1 MLPMSST
8 RQLSAIMF
16 TDIVG
21 YTSLMG
27 NDEKLA
33 ISMLN
38 INRQIQRPVIESFG
52 GRWIKELGDGVM
64 AIFPTVS
71 DAIEASLVIQEKCRE
86 EKKFQLRIGVHHGE
100 IIVEEGDIFG
110 DAVNIAAR
118 VQAIAPPGGIY
129 ITEAVRQVIQNNKDF
144 AMTFSQEANLKNVRE
159 PLRLFEVVWAE
170 MAEKRST
177 TQIENKIQP
186 IIKEDKISGIAV
198 LPFVNMSSDP
208 EQEYFSDGLTEEIIT
223 DLSHIGG
230 LLVISR
236 SSMMTYKGTSKKL
249 HEIAREVKVRYMLEG
264 SVRKAGNQLRIT
276 AQLIDAENDCHVWAE
291 KYNGSIDDVFKIQEQ
306 VSRSIAEALNIKLSK
321 QAEQHLSHHPIVNL
335 QEYEFFVRARQE
347 MWKFT
352 QPSMLNA
359 ISLARKGIELNPRN
373 ASLHALIST
382 VHLFLNHYGVRNEP
396 SDLQIAKEYCERS
409 LQLDADCSL
418 GHFVKAGLVF
428 REGKIRE
435 ARKIFQSALDKDPN
449 NPELL
454 HWLIVCY
461 MTSGNSIKAGPLS
474 EKLIRVDPFTPPMG
488 IPFSILFFDGQVQ
501 ASLPRLEDWLE
512 ADGDTPFTR
521 YWGAV
526 SYAIAGQNEKSIYW
540 LDKILK
546 DTPGL
551 VFVKFAAF
559 FKPLLNNEHDKA
571 RAMLTEEL
579 LVSAGQHEYTPIY
592 MAMGLAILK
601 DKEGVMNWLLKSLQL
616 GVSQPKLI
624 ENIEPIIS
632 LMTGDP
638 AFENYMDTI
647 RKLSADFLN

>member
-1 MLPMSST
+1 MSST

-21 YTSLMG
+21 YTALMG

-38 INRQIQRPVIESFG
+38 INRQIQRPVIEGFG

-71 DAIEASLVIQEKCRE
+71 DAIEASLVIQDKCRE

-144 AMTFSQEANLKNVRE
+144 VMTFSQEANLKNVRE
-159 PLRLFEVVWAE
+159 PLRLFEVEWAE
-170 MAEKRST
+170 MAEKRTSAQT
-177 TQIENKIQP
+177 ENKIQP
-186 IIKEDKISGIAV
+186 IIKEERISGIAV

-249 HEIAREVKVRYMLEG
+249 LEIAREVKVRYMLEG

-306 VSRSIAEALNIKLSK
+306 VSRSIAEALNVKLTK
-321 QAEQHLSHHPIVNL
+321 EVEQQLSQHPISNL
-335 QEYEFFVRARQE
+335 QEYECFIRARQE

-359 ISLARKGIELNPRN
+359 IALSRKGIELNPRN
-373 ASLHALIST
+373 ASLNALVAT

-396 SDLQIAKEYCERS
+396 SDLQIATTYCERS

-418 GHFVKAGLVF
+418 GHFVKAILVF
-428 REGKIRE
+428 REGRIKE
-435 ARKIFQSALDKDPN
+435 AMKIFQAALVKDPN

-461 MTSGNSIKAGPLS
+461 LTSGNSIKAGYLS
-474 EKLIRVDPFTPPMG
+474 EKLLRIDPFTPGSMAM
-488 IPFSILFFDGQVQ
+488 PFSILFFNGQVLE
-501 ASLPRLEDWLE
+501 SLSRLEAWLE
-512 ADGDTPFTR
+512 VDGDTPFTR
-521 YWGAV
+521 YWGVV

-546 DTPGL
+546 DSPGL
-551 VFVKFAAF
+551 VFGKFAAF
-559 FKPLLNNEHDKA
+559 FKPLLNNQFDKA

-579 LVSAGQHEYTPIY
+579 LTSAGRHEYIPIY
-592 MAMGLAILK
+592 MAMGYAILK
-601 DKEGVMNWLLKSLQL
+601 DRGGVMDWLLKSLEF
-616 GVSQPKLI
+616 GVSQPKLV
-624 ENIEPIIS
+624 ESIEPIRS

-638 AFENYMDTI
+638 AFENYMDTT
-647 RKLSADFLN
+647 RKLSADFLK

>member
-1 MLPMSST
+1 MSST

-21 YTSLMG
+21 YTAMMG
-27 NDEKLA
+27 ANEKMA
-33 ISMLN
+33 INMLN
-38 INRQIQRPVIESFG
+38 INRQIQRPVIEGFG

-71 DAIEASLVIQEKCRE
+71 DTIEASLVIQDKCRE

-159 PLRLFEVVWAE
+159 PLRLFEVEWAE
-170 MAEKRST
+170 MAEKRSSAQT
-177 TQIENKIQP
+177 ENKIQP
-186 IIKEDKISGIAV
+186 ITKEEKISGIAV

-223 DLSHIGG
+223 DLSHIEG

-249 HEIAREVKVRYMLEG
+249 LEIAREVKVRYMLEG

-276 AQLIDAENDCHVWAE
+276 AQLIDAEKDSHVWAE

-306 VSRSIAEALNIKLSK
+306 VSRSIAEALNIKLTK
-321 QAEQHLSHHPIVNL
+321 QAEKQLSHHPIANL

-352 QPSMLNA
+352 QSSMLNA
-359 ISLARKGIELNPRN
+359 ISLARKGIEFNPRS
-373 ASLHALIST
+373 ASLNALIST
-382 VHLFLNHYGVRNEP
+382 VHMFLNHYGLRNEP
-396 SDLQIAKEYCERS
+396 SDLQMAKEYCERS
-409 LQLDADCSL
+409 LQLDAECSL

-428 REGKIRE
+428 REGRIRE
-435 ARKIFQSALDKDPN
+435 ARKIFQTALDKDPN
-449 NPELL
+449 NPDLL

-461 MTSGNSIKAGPLS
+461 MTSGNSIKVGHLS
-474 EKLIRVDPFTPPMG
+474 EKLIRIDPFTPPMG

-501 ASLPRLEDWLE
+501 ASLPRMEDWLE
-512 ADGDTPFTR
+512 AEGDSPFTR
-521 YWGAV
+521 YWGALT
-526 SYAIAGQNEKSIYW
+526 YAIVGQNEKSIYW

-551 VFVKFAAF
+551 VFGKFAAF
-559 FKPLLNNEHDKA
+559 FKPLLNNDPDNA

-579 LVSAGQHEYTPIY
+579 LTSASQHEYLPIY
-592 MAMGLAILK
+592 MAMGYAILK
-601 DKEGVMNWLLKSLQL
+601 NKEGVMFWLLKALDF

-624 ENIEPIIS
+624 ENIEPIRS
-632 LMTGDP
+632 LMSGDP
-638 AFENYMDTI
+638 AFENYMDSI

>member
-208 EQEYFSDGLTEEIIT
+208 EQEYFIT
-223 DLSHIGG
+223 HRRAVG
-230 LLVISR
+230 
-236 SSMMTYKGTSKKL
+236 YFP
-249 HEIAREVKVRYMLEG
+249 
-264 SVRKAGNQLRIT
+264 QF
-276 AQLIDAENDCHVWAE
+276 
-291 KYNGSIDDVFKIQEQ
+291 DDDI
-306 VSRSIAEALNIKLSK
+306 
-321 QAEQHLSHHPIVNL
+321 
-335 QEYEFFVRARQE
+335 
-347 MWKFT
+347 
-352 QPSMLNA
+352 
-359 ISLARKGIELNPRN
+359 
-373 ASLHALIST
+373 
-382 VHLFLNHYGVRNEP
+382 
-396 SDLQIAKEYCERS
+396 
-409 LQLDADCSL
+409 
-418 GHFVKAGLVF
+418 
-428 REGKIRE
+428 
-435 ARKIFQSALDKDPN
+435 
-449 NPELL
+449 
-454 HWLIVCY
+454 
-461 MTSGNSIKAGPLS
+461 
-474 EKLIRVDPFTPPMG
+474 
-488 IPFSILFFDGQVQ
+488 
-501 ASLPRLEDWLE
+501 
-512 ADGDTPFTR
+512 
-521 YWGAV
+521 
-526 SYAIAGQNEKSIYW
+526 
-540 LDKILK
+540 
-546 DTPGL
+546 
-551 VFVKFAAF
+551 
-559 FKPLLNNEHDKA
+559 
-571 RAMLTEEL
+571 
-579 LVSAGQHEYTPIY
+579 
-592 MAMGLAILK
+592 
-601 DKEGVMNWLLKSLQL
+601 
-616 GVSQPKLI
+616 
-624 ENIEPIIS
+624 
-632 LMTGDP
+632 
-638 AFENYMDTI
+638 
-647 RKLSADFLN
+647 

>member
-1 MLPMSST
+1 MSST

-21 YTSLMG
+21 YTAMMG
-27 NDEKLA
+27 ADEKLA
-33 ISMLN
+33 INMLN

-71 DAIEASLVIQEKCRE
+71 DAIEASLIIQDKCRK

-129 ITEAVRQVIQNNKDF
+129 ITEGVRQVIQNNNDF
-144 AMTFSQEANLKNVRE
+144 KSTFSEEANLKNVRE
-159 PLRLFEVVWAE
+159 PVRLFRVEWAE
-170 MAEKRST
+170 MTEKRISEKKDT
-177 TQIENKIQP
+177 KIQP
-186 IIKEDKISGIAV
+186 IIKEERISGIAV

-306 VSRSIAEALNIKLSK
+306 VSRSIAEALNIKLTK
-321 QAEQHLSHHPIVNL
+321 QAEQQLSHHPIANL
-335 QEYEFFVRARQE
+335 QEFEFFVRARQE

-352 QPSMLNA
+352 LPSMLNA
-359 ISLARKGIELNPRN
+359 ISLAQKGIELNHRN

-409 LQLDADCSL
+409 LQLDAECSL

-435 ARKIFQSALDKDPN
+435 ARKIFQTALDRDLN

-501 ASLPRLEDWLE
+501 ASLPQLEEWLE

-551 VFVKFAAF
+551 VFGKFSAF
-559 FKPLLNNEHDKA
+559 FKPLLKNEFDEA
-571 RAMLTEEL
+571 RTNLTEEL
-579 LVSAGQHEYTPIY
+579 LISAGQHEYIPIY
-592 MAMGLAILK
+592 MAMGFAILK
-601 DKEGVMNWLLKSLQL
+601 DKEGVMNWLFISLQL

-624 ENIEPIIS
+624 ESIEPIRS
-632 LMTGDP
+632 LMTGDT

-647 RKLSADFLN
+647 RKLSADFLK